1 MRGGCGR
8 ATGTGGA
15 MTETGIGLM
24 DSPVAQADAS
34 TDSAHADRLFQLAF
48 APTPPS
54 VPLDPLAA

>member
-1 MRGGCGR
+1 
-8 ATGTGGA
+8 

-24 DSPVAQADAS
+24 DSSVVQADAS
-34 TDSAHADRLFQLAF
+34 TDSAHADMAFQLAF